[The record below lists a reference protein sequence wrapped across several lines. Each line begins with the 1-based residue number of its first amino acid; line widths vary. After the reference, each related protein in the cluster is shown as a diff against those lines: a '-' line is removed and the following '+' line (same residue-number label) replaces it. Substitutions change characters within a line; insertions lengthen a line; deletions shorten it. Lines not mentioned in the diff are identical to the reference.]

1 MQKEDA
7 ATSTDES
14 DFDHAITISQP
25 NVRKNQHGQI
35 KTSRN
40 VKRPK
45 PPLPPLKRTPKAP
58 LRRSARNIAK
68 IQPEVNFYMLLKV
81 FGISILF
88 CHYNW
93 SYNIFSL
100 YENILFLRLYN

>member
-1 MQKEDA
+1 MKHLVQKEDA

-14 DFDHAITISQP
+14 DFDHAVPKPQS
-25 NVRKNQHGQI
+25 NVKRNTHGQV

-58 LRRSARNIAK
+58 LWRSARNIAK
-68 IQPEVNFYMLLKV
+68 QEKEVT
-81 FGISILF
+81 
-88 CHYNW
+88 
-93 SYNIFSL
+93 
-100 YENILFLRLYN
+100 

>member
-1 MQKEDA
+1 MKHLVQTEDA

-14 DFDHAITISQP
+14 DFDNAVQLTQS
-25 NVRKNQHGQI
+25 NVRRNTHGQV

-68 IQPEVNFYMLLKV
+68 QQPEVITNENEKINIRLK
-81 FGISILF
+81 
-88 CHYNW
+88 
-93 SYNIFSL
+93 
-100 YENILFLRLYN
+100 

>member
-1 MQKEDA
+1 MKHLIQKEDA
-7 ATSTDES
+7 AMSTDES
-14 DFDHAITISQP
+14 DFDHAITRSQP

-58 LRRSARNIAK
+58 LQRSARNISK
-68 IQPEVNFYMLLKV
+68 NQPEVKFYMSVKV
-81 FGISILF
+81 FAISIHI
-88 CHYNW
+88 CQ
-93 SYNIFSL
+93 
-100 YENILFLRLYN
+100 

>member
-1 MQKEDA
+1 MKHLIQKEDA

-14 DFDHAITISQP
+14 DFDHAIPKSQP

-35 KTSRN
+35 KTSRH

-68 IQPEVNFYMLLKV
+68 QQPEVKNYMSVKV
-81 FGISILF
+81 FGKSIHV
-88 CHYNW
+88 CQCK
-93 SYNIFSL
+93 
-100 YENILFLRLYN
+100 

>member
-1 MQKEDA
+1 MKHLVQKEDA

-14 DFDHAITISQP
+14 DFDNAAQISQP
-25 NVRKNQHGQI
+25 NVRRNQHGQI

-45 PPLPPLKRTPKAP
+45 PPLPPLKKTPKAP

-68 IQPEVNFYMLLKV
+68 QQPEVTFYILIKV
-81 FGISILF
+81 FRRSLHI
-88 CHYNW
+88 CH
-93 SYNIFSL
+93 
-100 YENILFLRLYN
+100 

>member
-1 MQKEDA
+1 MKHLIQKEDA

-14 DFDHAITISQP
+14 DFDHALPISQP
-25 NVRKNQHGQI
+25 NVRRNQHGQI

-58 LRRSARNIAK
+58 LRRSARNIGK
-68 IQPEVNFYMLLKV
+68 QKPEVIYNMSVKV
-81 FGISILF
+81 FGISIRRPSI
-88 CHYNW
+88 H
-93 SYNIFSL
+93 IF
-100 YENILFLRLYN
+100 